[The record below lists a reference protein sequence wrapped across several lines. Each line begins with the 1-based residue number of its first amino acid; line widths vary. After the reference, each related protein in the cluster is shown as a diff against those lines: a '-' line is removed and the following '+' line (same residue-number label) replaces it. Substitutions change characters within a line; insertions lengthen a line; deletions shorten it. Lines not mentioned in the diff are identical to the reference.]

1 MTREREW
8 EREREESKESES
20 VQNVKQRRS
29 KKERMCEHRTKWK
42 DSLKQNLKKYM
53 SNTKERERKKNC
65 NGEMINTLE

>member
-1 MTREREW
+1 MNKEREREREW
-8 EREREESKESES
+8 EREREESRESES

-42 DSLKQNLKKYM
+42 DLLKENLKKYV

-65 NGEMINTLE
+65 NGK